1 MFSIGRSN
9 IIILQFSNFID
20 ACLLKNTS
28 IHSVY
33 KDKPIVPLPLN
44 HALIT
49 ENQSQVLRL
58 IKPTIQKILN
68 ILATVSKTKPRN
80 YTEFENNC

>member
-20 ACLLKNTS
+20 ACLLKNTN

-33 KDKPIVPLPLN
+33 KDKAIVPLPLN

-49 ENQSQVLRL
+49 ENQSQLLRL
-58 IKPTIQKILN
+58 IKSTFGKIVN
-68 ILATVSKTKPRN
+68 KIATGV
-80 YTEFENNC
+80 

>member
-20 ACLLKNTS
+20 ACLFKNIS
-28 IHSVY
+28 IQSVY

-58 IKPTIQKILN
+58 IKSTIGKILN
-68 ILATVSKTKPRN
+68 KIATGV
-80 YTEFENNC
+80 

>member
-20 ACLLKNTS
+20 PCLLKNKS
-28 IHSVY
+28 IQSVY
-33 KDKPIVPLPLN
+33 KDKAIVPLPLN

-49 ENQSQVLRL
+49 ENQSQLLRL
-58 IKPTIQKILN
+58 IKSTFGKIVN
-68 ILATVSKTKPRN
+68 KIATGV
-80 YTEFENNC
+80 